1 MKKNIKQEEDQYI
14 VFYSTL
20 EKGKGFWKH
29 INGKKMPVSWEDGGF
44 TPVPKGVL
52 NNKYDTEAWF
62 HGLKYNSKEMRD
74 YLKWLYGKY
83 QEKDIL
89 NILQFVK
96 KCYSVIEQRT
106 GHI

>member
-1 MKKNIKQEEDQYI
+1 MKQNTQQEEDQYI

-29 INGKKMPVSWEDGGF
+29 INGKKMPASWEDGGF
-44 TPVPKGVL
+44 TSVPKCVL

-62 HGLKYNSKEMRD
+62 HGFKYNSKEMRD

-83 QEKDIL
+83 QEKGYIEHFT
-89 NILQFVK
+89 IRK
-96 KCYSVIEQRT
+96 KYPKKQKERK
-106 GHI
+106 